1 MVLATIKVGD
11 RAVVVKPLT
20 LSSFAPYGG
29 VMSLVDQQSPED
41 SGANYGTA
49 SKIKDVSPVTN
60 NFAYAPSKQPARS
73 IWYGFRCSPP
83 SHLTRYHEPG
93 QNAKEDATYTC
104 KVLERHPFSTQTFVP
119 MGRDKDDQAYLV
131 IVAKTGT
138 DGLPDPATI
147 EAFEARGDQ
156 AVTYGAATWHAP
168 MVVLHKPIDFGVFIH
183 ENSVADEN
191 CQEVYFDPGV
201 SIEYVSRGNLKAKL

>member
-1 MVLATIKVGD
+1 MPLATIQVGT
-11 RAVVVKPLT
+11 RSVFVKPLT
-20 LSSFAPYGG
+20 IDNFAPFGG
-29 VMSLVDQQSPED
+29 VMSLEHQQRPED
-41 SGANYGTA
+41 VGANYGTA
-49 SKIKDVSPVTN
+49 TKIKDVSPVTN

-83 SHLTRYHEPG
+83 NHLTSTKNS
-93 QNAKEDATYTC
+93 QSTYTC

-138 DGLPDPATI
+138 DGLPDVNTL

-156 AVTYGAATWHAP
+156 AVTYGVATWHAP

-183 ENSVADEN
+183 ENSVPEEN
-191 CQEVYFDPGV
+191 CQEVYFEPGV
-201 SIEYVSRGNLKAKL
+201 NVEYREKAKL